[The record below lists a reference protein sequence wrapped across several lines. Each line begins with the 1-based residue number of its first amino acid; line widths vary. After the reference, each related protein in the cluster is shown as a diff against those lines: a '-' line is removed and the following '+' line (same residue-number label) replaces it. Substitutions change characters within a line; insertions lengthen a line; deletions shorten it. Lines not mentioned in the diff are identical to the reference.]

1 VHEVILILTGIFWF
15 SAMFLIGLKITLYD
29 NRKE

>member
-1 VHEVILILTGIFWF
+1 MHELMIILAGIFWF
-15 SAMFLIGLKITLYD
+15 SAMFLIGFLITQCD